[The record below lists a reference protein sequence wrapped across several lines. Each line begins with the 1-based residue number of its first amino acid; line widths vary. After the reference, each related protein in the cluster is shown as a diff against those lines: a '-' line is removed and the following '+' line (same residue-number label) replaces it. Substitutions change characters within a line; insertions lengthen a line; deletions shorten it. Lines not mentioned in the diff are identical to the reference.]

1 MDYRKKKDLQ
11 GKYAKTRDNY
21 NAEKW
26 FDHEAREKSMELKKF
41 YGVKTYQNPK
51 MSFSI
56 LCNECALNIIPP
68 ILCKIPNKLSPKVR
82 MLWNMALTQSEQIN

>member
-1 MDYRKKKDLQ
+1 MSDRGEGKIKRTAEEHHFDITLQMDYRKKKDLQ

-68 ILCKIPNKLSPKVR
+68 HI
-82 MLWNMALTQSEQIN
+82 M